1 MKTMNKLLLVVGV
14 VVALIIGCVAF
25 SNQDQR
31 SDDIEILYTN
41 DIHTYINKEISY
53 DNIAAIKKQLEKEYK
68 YVYLVDAGD
77 HVQGTGYGSMDH
89 GESIV
94 KMMNASEYDF
104 ATLGNHEF
112 DYGMD
117 GCMNVIDLAQY
128 QYLSCN
134 FYHEKNNERQNLV
147 LKPYVVLDCG
157 DESLAFIGITTPDTF
172 AKSTPKYFQID

>member
-1 MKTMNKLLLVVGV
+1 MKHWNKLLMVIGIVIV
-14 VVALIIGCVAF
+14 IIIGCLTLA
-25 SNQDQR
+25 NKDQR
-31 SDDIEILYTN
+31 SDDIVILYTN
-41 DIHTYINKEISY
+41 DVHTYIDKTLSY
-53 DNIAAIKKQLEKEYK
+53 DHIAAIKNQLEEDYK

-77 HVQGTGYGSMDH
+77 HVQGTGYGSMDQ

-94 KMMNASEYDF
+94 KMMNAAEYDF

-117 GCMNVIDLAQY
+117 GCMNVIDLAEY

-134 FYHEKNNERQNLV
+134 FYHEENNERQNHV

-157 DESLAFIGITTPDTF
+157 DESLAFIGITTPETF
-172 AKSTPKYFQID
+172 AKSTPKYFQ